1 MERSGDTASGGD
13 DSAGG
18 LSCRRQDPSSARG
31 RGVQPS
37 EGVKKSLSRQRLR
50 HSAVRR
56 RPCVAV
62 LAAAEPSTSRL
73 GRRPARRAKP
83 FATAGGKAAAATPQ
97 FLHVS
102 VTHPDRGHSLRPR
115 GAGRAGRN
123 PASWR
128 MANGRRQERV
138 FRESCRLRSI
148 GPYSFARCVGMASQ
162 SAFGGQGARTLWR
175 VDELERLACLRQHRP
190 ALR

>member
-62 LAAAEPSTSRL
+62 LAAAEPFT
-73 GRRPARRAKP
+73 
-83 FATAGGKAAAATPQ
+83 
-97 FLHVS
+97 
-102 VTHPDRGHSLRPR
+102 
-115 GAGRAGRN
+115 
-123 PASWR
+123 
-128 MANGRRQERV
+128 
-138 FRESCRLRSI
+138 
-148 GPYSFARCVGMASQ
+148 
-162 SAFGGQGARTLWR
+162 
-175 VDELERLACLRQHRP
+175 
-190 ALR
+190 

>member
-62 LAAAEPSTSRL
+62 LAAAE
-73 GRRPARRAKP
+73 P

-175 VDELERLACLRQHRP
+175 VDELERLACIRQHRP